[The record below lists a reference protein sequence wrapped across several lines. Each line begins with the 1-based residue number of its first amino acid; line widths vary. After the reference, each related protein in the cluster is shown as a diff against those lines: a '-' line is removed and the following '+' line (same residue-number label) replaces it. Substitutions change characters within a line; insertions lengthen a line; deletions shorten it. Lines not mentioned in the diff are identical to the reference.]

1 VTELEQAHSNMVHQ
15 QVRPSDV
22 LDERVLTAMSSVPR
36 SLYVDP
42 ELASLAYAD
51 TALPIGE
58 GQTMLSPVLEGRL
71 LQALQIQPDE
81 TVLEIGTGSGYFTT
95 LLAKLAKQVISV
107 DYFASLSEQ
116 AQARLTAL
124 AIDNVSLHV
133 GNAAKSWPLADRID
147 AIVITAAFVSVPEE
161 YLHSLKV
168 GGRLLAVVGKAPA
181 MTVQLIERIG
191 EWDWRTTAL
200 FETVIPPVIHAEP
213 KATFEF

>member
-1 VTELEQAHSNMVHQ
+1 VTELEQAHSNMIHQ

-36 SLYVDP
+36 SLFVDP

-71 LQALQIQPDE
+71 LQALQIQHDE
-81 TVLEIGTGSGYFTT
+81 TVLEIGTGSGYFTA

-133 GNAAKSWPLADRID
+133 GNAAKSWPLTDRID

-181 MTVQLIERIG
+181 MTVQLIERVG
-191 EWDWRTTAL
+191 EWNWRTSAL

-213 KATFEF
+213 KALFEF

>member
-1 VTELEQAHSNMVHQ
+1 MTELEQAHSNMVNQ

-22 LDERVLTAMSSVPR
+22 LDDKVLAAMSAVPR
-36 SLYVDP
+36 SLFVDP
-42 ELASLAYAD
+42 EMASLAYAD

-71 LQALQIQPDE
+71 LQALQLQSSE
-81 TVLEIGTGSGYFTT
+81 TVLEIGTGSGYFTA
-95 LLAKLAKQVISV
+95 LLAKLAGQVISV
-107 DYFASLSEQ
+107 EYFESLSEQ
-116 AQARLTAL
+116 AQARLAAL
-124 AIDNVSLHV
+124 AIDNVRFHV
-133 GNAAKSWPLADRID
+133 GNAAKSWPLEDRID
-147 AIVITAAFVSVPEE
+147 VIVITAAFVKVPEE

-181 MTVQLIERIG
+181 MTVQLVERIG
-191 EWDWRTTAL
+191 EWEWQTTDL

>member
-1 VTELEQAHSNMVHQ
+1 MTELEQAHSNMVHQ

-22 LDERVLTAMSSVPR
+22 LDERVLAAMSSVPR
-36 SLYVDP
+36 SLFVDP

-81 TVLEIGTGSGYFTT
+81 TVLEIGTGSGYFTA

-107 DYFASLSEQ
+107 DYFVTLSEQ

-181 MTVQLIERIG
+181 MTVQLIQRVG
-191 EWDWRTTAL
+191 EWNWHTSAL

-213 KATFEF
+213 KALFEF

>member
-1 VTELEQAHSNMVHQ
+1 MTELEQAHSNMVNQ

-22 LDERVLTAMSSVPR
+22 LDTRVLAAMSAVPR
-36 SLYVDP
+36 ALFVDP

-58 GQTMLSPVLEGRL
+58 GQSMLSPVLEGRL
-71 LQALQIQPDE
+71 LQALKLQPDE
-81 TVLEIGTGSGYFTT
+81 TVLEIGTGSGYFTA
-95 LLAKLAKQVISV
+95 LLAKLAGQVISV
-107 DYFASLSEQ
+107 DIFPSLSEQ

-124 AIDNVSLHV
+124 AINNVSLHV
-133 GNAAKSWPLADRID
+133 GDAAKSWPLPDRID
-147 AIVITAAFVSVPEE
+147 AIIITAAFVSVPEA

-181 MTVQLIERIG
+181 MSVQLIERIG
-191 EWDWRTTAL
+191 EWDWRTTEL

>member
-1 VTELEQAHSNMVHQ
+1 MTELEQAHSNMIHQ

-36 SLYVDP
+36 SLFVDP

-71 LQALQIQPDE
+71 LQALQIQHDE
-81 TVLEIGTGSGYFTT
+81 TVLEIGTGSGYFTA

-133 GNAAKSWPLADRID
+133 GNAAKSWPLTDRID

-181 MTVQLIERIG
+181 MTVQLIERVG
-191 EWDWRTTAL
+191 EWNWRTSAL

-213 KATFEF
+213 KALFEF

>member
-1 VTELEQAHSNMVHQ
+1 VTELEQAHSNMVNQ

-22 LDERVLTAMSSVPR
+22 LDDRVLAAMSAIPR
-36 SLYVDP
+36 SLFVDP
-42 ELASLAYAD
+42 EMAGLAYAD
-51 TALPIGE
+51 TTLPIGE
-58 GQTMLSPVLEGRL
+58 GQAMLSPVLEGRL
-71 LQALQIQPDE
+71 LQALHLQPDE
-81 TVLEIGTGSGYFTT
+81 TVLEIGTGSGYFTA
-95 LLAKLAKQVISV
+95 LLAKLAGHVISV
-107 DYFASLSEQ
+107 EYFDSLSEQ
-116 AQARLTAL
+116 AQARLAAL
-124 AIDNVSLHV
+124 AINNVSFHI

-147 AIVITAAFVSVPEE
+147 AIVITAAFVNVPEE

-191 EWDWRTTAL
+191 EWDWRNTAL

>member
-1 VTELEQAHSNMVHQ
+1 MTELEQAHSNMVHQ

-36 SLYVDP
+36 SLFVDP

-71 LQALQIQPDE
+71 LQALQIQSDE
-81 TVLEIGTGSGYFTT
+81 TVLEIGTGSGYFTA

-181 MTVQLIERIG
+181 MTVQLIERVG
-191 EWDWRTTAL
+191 EWNWHTSAL

-213 KATFEF
+213 KTLFEF

>member
-22 LDERVLTAMSSVPR
+22 LDERVLMAMSSVPR
-36 SLYVDP
+36 SLFVDP
-42 ELASLAYAD
+42 DLASLAYAD
-51 TALPIGE
+51 TALAIGE

-71 LQALQIQPDE
+71 LQALQIQSDE
-81 TVLEIGTGSGYFTT
+81 TVLEIGTGSAYFTA

>member
-1 VTELEQAHSNMVHQ
+1 MTELEQAHSNMVHQ

-36 SLYVDP
+36 SLFVDP

-81 TVLEIGTGSGYFTT
+81 TVLEIGTGSGYFTA
-95 LLAKLAKQVISV
+95 LLAKLANQVISV
-107 DYFASLSEQ
+107 DYFATLSEQ

-181 MTVQLIERIG
+181 MTVQLIERVG
-191 EWDWRTTAL
+191 EWNWHTSAL
-200 FETVIPPVIHAEP
+200 FETVIPSVIHAEP
-213 KATFEF
+213 KALFEF

>member
-22 LDERVLTAMSSVPR
+22 LDERVLAAMSSVPR
-36 SLYVDP
+36 SLFVDP

-71 LQALQIQPDE
+71 LQALQIQSDE
-81 TVLEIGTGSGYFTT
+81 TVLEIGTGSGYFTA

-107 DYFASLSEQ
+107 DYFATLSEQ

-181 MTVQLIERIG
+181 MTVQLIERVG
-191 EWDWRTTAL
+191 EWNWHTSAL

-213 KATFEF
+213 KALFEF

>member
-1 VTELEQAHSNMVHQ
+1 MTELEQAHSNMVNQ

-22 LDERVLTAMSSVPR
+22 LDTRVLAAMSAVPR
-36 SLYVDP
+36 ALFVDP

-58 GQTMLSPVLEGRL
+58 GQSMLSPVLEGRL
-71 LQALQIQPDE
+71 LQALQLQPDE
-81 TVLEIGTGSGYFTT
+81 TVLEIGTGSGYFTA
-95 LLAKLAKQVISV
+95 LLAKLAGQVISV
-107 DYFASLSEQ
+107 DIFPSLSEQ

-124 AIDNVSLHV
+124 AINNVSLHV
-133 GNAAKSWPLADRID
+133 GDAAKSWPLPDRID
-147 AIVITAAFVSVPEE
+147 AIIITAAFVSVPEA

-181 MTVQLIERIG
+181 MSVQLIERIG
-191 EWDWRTTAL
+191 EWDWRTTEL